1 MCGASSCCKLA
12 RGLVIG
18 DSPLS
23 LLTALLSLSASYWTW
38 TSTSSVVQSVELL
51 SDHTAH
57 VAAHVV
63 DQCPLPAPCPAP
75 VCAACGR
82 CEPCTI
88 VKAGWPDL
96 TGFYLG
102 VVAGVLL
109 TTFVCAIPCL
119 VRFCASAVRDHWT
132 KQYHR
137 SPAQR
142 PKLTVVDQP
151 ALENADFS
159 SSPTKVWTPKSLS

>member
-1 MCGASSCCKLA
+1 MCGASSCCTLA
-12 RGLVIG
+12 RGMVIG

-38 TSTSSVVQSVELL
+38 TSTSSVAQSVELL

-63 DQCPLPAPCPAP
+63 DQCPEPSPCPP
-75 VCAACGR
+75 PTCPACGR

-102 VVAGVLL
+102 VVAGILL
-109 TTFVCAIPCL
+109 TVLVCAIPCL

-137 SPAQR
+137 LPAQR
-142 PKLTVVDQP
+142 TTLPLADQP
-151 ALENADFS
+151 ALESTDFS
-159 SSPTKVWTPKSLS
+159 SSASRVWTP